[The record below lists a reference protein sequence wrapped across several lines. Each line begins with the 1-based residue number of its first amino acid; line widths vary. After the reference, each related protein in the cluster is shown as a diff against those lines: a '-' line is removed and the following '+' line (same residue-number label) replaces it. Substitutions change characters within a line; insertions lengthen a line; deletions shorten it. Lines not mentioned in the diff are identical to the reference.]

1 MADFIEDNATTNQ
14 LLRGNEHQKRVPKIN
29 YEIINRTSRFKAVYG
44 PAEGSETSNRLALRF
59 SDVY

>member
-29 YEIINRTSRFKAVYG
+29 YEIINRTSRFEAVYG
-44 PAEGSETSNRLALRF
+44 QRRVRNLKLPSL
-59 SDVY
+59 

>member
-29 YEIINRTSRFKAVYG
+29 YEIINRTSRFEAVYDPARQKG
-44 PAEGSETSNRLALRF
+44 PKPQIASL
-59 SDVY
+59 